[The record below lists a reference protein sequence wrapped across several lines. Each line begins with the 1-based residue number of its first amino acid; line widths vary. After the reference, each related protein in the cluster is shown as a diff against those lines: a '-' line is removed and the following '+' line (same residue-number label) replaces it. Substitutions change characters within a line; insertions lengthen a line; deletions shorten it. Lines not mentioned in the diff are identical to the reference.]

1 MGLVHRRFDILFIEH
16 RLNKAFSRSNI
27 PNLLTRRI
35 VRYNWT
41 ISVNN
46 MDQERMDY
54 LPSIYPSRCIMR
66 DKEIDLLIVHHGV
79 PAKKI
84 FHYPIC

>member
-1 MGLVHRRFDILFIEH
+1 
-16 RLNKAFSRSNI
+16 
-27 PNLLTRRI
+27 
-35 VRYNWT
+35 
-41 ISVNN
+41 

-54 LPSIYPSRCIMR
+54 LPIIYPSGCIMR

-84 FHYPIC
+84 LH